1 MLKQQIHLHGSKK
14 MTREETSLQNMVIG
28 NCRAQIKAFAL
39 MGTAL
44 KGRRFINTFK
54 VITLLSSLSV
64 SQWAIAADYTVS
76 SAEEYEQV
84 AKKLA
89 PGDVVNLKDGVW
101 RDFEIIF
108 SGQGS
113 KNKPITLEA
122 QTSGKVILSGLS
134 NLRLAGEHLV
144 VKGLVFKDG
153 YTPTG
158 AVISFRRNKKEYANN
173 SRVTEVVID
182 NYSNPDKQ
190 ESDYWVALY
199 GKNNRFDHSY
209 LAGKRNKGVTM
220 AVRLDSE
227 QSQQNNHSI
236 DHNYFGPRPVFGS
249 NGGETL
255 RIGTSHY
262 SLTDSLTV
270 VENNYFE
277 RCDGEV
283 EIISVKSGKNKLR
296 NNTFFESRGTLTLRH
311 GNGNIVENNVFFGN
325 GVDHTGGIRVINKDQ
340 IVRNNYLEGLT
351 GYRFGSGLTVMNGV
365 PNSTINRYHQVD
377 NATIENNTL
386 VNVSHVQLAAGSDQ
400 ERSAVPVNSVMRDNL
415 IYNDKATDVFT
426 AFDDISGIKFSN
438 NLLNKS
444 VEPLTD
450 SGFITKKVTMQRA
463 ENGLMYPQN
472 ATKKHGISADLKP
485 TVKAQTGPSWYEKKP
500 TFTEFDSGESKVV
513 NSAEG
518 ALFSA
523 INDAK
528 DGDILVLQ
536 PGEYNL
542 MKIANID
549 KTLTLRAQKVGSV
562 ELSFSRSTL
571 FEINNGG
578 SLKLVG
584 LNITGKNS
592 PDSAGNTAIRTAKWG
607 MYINY
612 RLELDT
618 VNVKNLDINHS
629 FHFFDSGSGAFADD
643 ISIIN
648 SQFSNIT
655 GDILRL
661 DKERDDLGIY
671 NAEYINVYHNQF
683 ENVQGAI
690 ANIYR
695 GGTDESTF
703 GPHFNL
709 QENNFNKVSLGKR
722 NKHGTLAWLHGV
734 QVSNIK
740 NNTFNDTAAILVEH
754 TVGEPKTQI
763 SNNTYDGTAKPSI
776 IELVATKNAE
786 SKKP

>member
-1 MLKQQIHLHGSKK
+1 MSISPKRNSA
-14 MTREETSLQNMVIG
+14 TRKFFITSL
-28 NCRAQIKAFAL
+28 AL
-39 MGTAL
+39 ASA
-44 KGRRFINTFK
+44 
-54 VITLLSSLSV
+54 LSSHILLAKTYLV
-64 SQWAIAADYTVS
+64 SDAD
-76 SAEEYEQV
+76 EYSKV
-84 AKKLA
+84 AKSLA
-89 PGDVVNLKDGVW
+89 AGDVVQLKDGTW
-101 RDFEIIF
+101 NDFEILF

-450 SGFITKKVTMQRA
+450 SGFITKKVTMKRA
-463 ENGLMYPQN
+463 ENGLMYSQN

-549 KTLTLRAQKVGSV
+549 KTLTLRAQKMGSV

-584 LNITGKNS
+584 ITISGKNS
-592 PDSAGNTAIRTAKWG
+592 PDSTGNTAIRTAKWG
-607 MYINY
+607 MYVNY
-612 RLELDT
+612 RLMLDT
-618 VNVKNLDINHS
+618 VKVTDLDINHS
-629 FHFFDSGSGAFADD
+629 FHFFDSGKGALAESV
-643 ISIIN
+643 SINN

-661 DKERDDLGIY
+661 DKEYEDLGIY
-671 NAEYINVYHNQF
+671 NAEYVTVKNSQF
-683 ENVQGAI
+683 ADVKGAV
-690 ANIYR
+690 AKVYR

-703 GPHFNL
+703 GPHVTLTNNKFN
-709 QENNFNKVSLGKR
+709 NVGKGKR
-722 NKHGTLAWLHGV
+722 NKQNALAWLHGV
-734 QVSNIK
+734 QVTDIEGNEFK
-740 NNTFNDTAAILVEH
+740 DTAGILVEH
-754 TVGEPKTQI
+754 TVGEPKTNI
-763 SNNTYDGTAKPSI
+763 ENNVYDNSQQPKI
-776 IELVATKNAE
+776 IELFAKQLDAIQTYVVKR
-786 SKKP
+786 